1 MDIAITK
8 GQRKIILYAI
18 GGVLIIFIFWGFV
31 YLPSHKQM
39 QKFRSQLDEAE
50 KQLNETKR
58 IKEIKEAI
66 SKGYTYTLL
75 IENLK
80 NELTALSKNI
90 PYEQEMALQY
100 ISSFARELN
109 LEILSIRPGPKKLLL
124 DKNKN
129 RIKIAGTDCFQLPV
143 HLKLKGGYKP
153 IGEYIKILTEE
164 APSLIAIEN
173 LTIGKSGKQNILTA
187 DINLTVYL
195 RSPKTE

>member
-8 GQRKIILYAI
+8 GQRKIILYVI
-18 GGVLIIFIFWGFV
+18 GGALIIFIFWGFV
-31 YLPSHKQM
+31 YLPSRKQI
-39 QKFRSQLDEAE
+39 QKFLSQLDEAE
-50 KQLNETKR
+50 EQLNETKR

-80 NELTALSKNI
+80 DELTVLSKNI
-90 PYEQEMALQY
+90 PYEQEMTLQY

-109 LEILSIRPGPKKLLL
+109 LEIISIRPALKRPLL

-129 RIKIAGTDCFQLPV
+129 QIKIAGSGCLQLPV

-164 APSLIAIEN
+164 PPSLIAIEN
-173 LTIGKSGKQNILTA
+173 LTIGKSREQNILTA
-187 DINLTVYL
+187 DIELIVYL
-195 RSPKTE
+195 RSPETE